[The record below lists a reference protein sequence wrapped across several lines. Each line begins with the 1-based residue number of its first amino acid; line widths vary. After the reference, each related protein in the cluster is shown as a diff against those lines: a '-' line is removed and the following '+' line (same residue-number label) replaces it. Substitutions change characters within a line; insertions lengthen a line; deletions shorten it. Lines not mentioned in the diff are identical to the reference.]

1 MNRSEA
7 GHHAFAIAGARGG
20 ANLDFM
26 RKILPA
32 LLTFGLAACAGTSEP
47 VWVKPGTFALTAEQD
62 YLKCAAEA
70 QEDFP
75 AASRIRSSSRIT
87 VGTQLCRGLF
97 CYGGYS
103 SPDVYDYDPNED
115 LRDRAVNA
123 CMATKGY
130 RSADLPPCPT
140 GEVAIL
146 QSQPYDLRGLC
157 EADGRIATPRS
168 TARPG

>member
-7 GHHAFAIAGARGG
+7 GHHAFAIAGARGS
-20 ANLDFM
+20 ANLDLM

-47 VWVKPGTFALTAEQD
+47 VWVKPGTSALTAEQD
-62 YLKCAAEA
+62 YLNCAAAA
-70 QEDFP
+70 QSDFP
-75 AASRIRSSSRIT
+75 TTSRIRSSPRIT
-87 VGTQLCRGLF
+87 IGTSLCRGRF

-103 SPDVYDYDPNED
+103 GQDVYDYDPNED